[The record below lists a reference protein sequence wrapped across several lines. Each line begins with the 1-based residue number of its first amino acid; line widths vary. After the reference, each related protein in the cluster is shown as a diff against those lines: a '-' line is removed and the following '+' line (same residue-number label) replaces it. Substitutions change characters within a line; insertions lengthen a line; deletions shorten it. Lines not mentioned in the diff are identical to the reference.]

1 MNETEREHLECLSRH
16 VWSVLAVV
24 AVVGGG
30 QSSNKEVRG
39 EELSCSGAPAAQ
51 VSQCVPVCPSVSHS
65 WWGRIGPGA
74 PSYISQYCC
83 AVSVV

>member
-1 MNETEREHLECLSRH
+1 MNEIEREHLECLSRH
-16 VWSVLAVV
+16 LWSVLAVV

-51 VSQCVPVCPSVSHS
+51 VSQSVPVCPTV
-65 WWGRIGPGA
+65 GGGG
-74 PSYISQYCC
+74 
-83 AVSVV
+83 